1 MVLEACKAREQRIK
15 SRSFARGWKL
25 GVLPVAGYN
34 CRDEGLFL
42 KEELQWLRRRVEAE
56 CPIWDQRLL
65 VQILKL
71 TTESRSM
78 LTPNEKGGSRMASR
92 QVSLSV
98 NDVPIELDYFVQ
110 GFIDHVMG
118 GMIAALKDTGEIR
131 SLDVSILGD
140 TVTINLN
147 NATVAT
153 NPFVNRVTRNTIVG
167 MVSSLKGVS
176 NIDRVDLSI
185 RR

>member
-1 MVLEACKAREQRIK
+1 
-15 SRSFARGWKL
+15 
-25 GVLPVAGYN
+25 
-34 CRDEGLFL
+34 
-42 KEELQWLRRRVEAE
+42 
-56 CPIWDQRLL
+56 
-65 VQILKL
+65 
-71 TTESRSM
+71 
-78 LTPNEKGGSRMASR
+78 MASR

-98 NDVPIELDYFVQ
+98 NDAPIELDYFVQ

-140 TVTINLN
+140 TVTINVN

>member
-1 MVLEACKAREQRIK
+1 MTREIN
-15 SRSFARGWKL
+15 L
-25 GVLPVAGYN
+25 
-34 CRDEGLFL
+34 
-42 KEELQWLRRRVEAE
+42 
-56 CPIWDQRLL
+56 
-65 VQILKL
+65 
-71 TTESRSM
+71 M
-78 LTPNEKGGSRMASR
+78 
-92 QVSLSV
+92 V
-98 NDVPIELDYFVQ
+98 NDQPIELDYFVQ

>member
-1 MVLEACKAREQRIK
+1 
-15 SRSFARGWKL
+15 
-25 GVLPVAGYN
+25 
-34 CRDEGLFL
+34 
-42 KEELQWLRRRVEAE
+42 
-56 CPIWDQRLL
+56 
-65 VQILKL
+65 
-71 TTESRSM
+71 M

-110 GFIDHVMG
+110 GFIDRVMG
-118 GMIAALKDTGEIR
+118 GMLAALKDTGEIE

-147 NATVAT
+147 NAMVPT
-153 NPFVNRVTRNTIVG
+153 NPFVNRITRNTIVG

-176 NIDRVDLSI
+176 NIDRVNLSI

>member
-1 MVLEACKAREQRIK
+1 
-15 SRSFARGWKL
+15 
-25 GVLPVAGYN
+25 
-34 CRDEGLFL
+34 
-42 KEELQWLRRRVEAE
+42 
-56 CPIWDQRLL
+56 
-65 VQILKL
+65 
-71 TTESRSM
+71 
-78 LTPNEKGGSRMASR
+78 MASR

-98 NDVPIELDYFVQ
+98 NDAPIELDYFVQ

-118 GMIAALKDTGEIR
+118 GMIAALRGTGEIE

-147 NATVAT
+147 NAVVPV
-153 NPFVNRVTRNTIVG
+153 NPFVNRITKNTIVA

-176 NIDRVDLSI
+176 NIDRMNLSI

>member
-1 MVLEACKAREQRIK
+1 
-15 SRSFARGWKL
+15 
-25 GVLPVAGYN
+25 
-34 CRDEGLFL
+34 
-42 KEELQWLRRRVEAE
+42 
-56 CPIWDQRLL
+56 
-65 VQILKL
+65 
-71 TTESRSM
+71 
-78 LTPNEKGGSRMASR
+78 MASR

>member
-1 MVLEACKAREQRIK
+1 
-15 SRSFARGWKL
+15 
-25 GVLPVAGYN
+25 
-34 CRDEGLFL
+34 
-42 KEELQWLRRRVEAE
+42 
-56 CPIWDQRLL
+56 
-65 VQILKL
+65 
-71 TTESRSM
+71 
-78 LTPNEKGGSRMASR
+78 MASR

-98 NDVPIELDYFVQ
+98 NDLPIELDYFVQ

>member
-1 MVLEACKAREQRIK
+1 MV
-15 SRSFARGWKL
+15 
-25 GVLPVAGYN
+25 
-34 CRDEGLFL
+34 
-42 KEELQWLRRRVEAE
+42 
-56 CPIWDQRLL
+56 
-65 VQILKL
+65 
-71 TTESRSM
+71 
-78 LTPNEKGGSRMASR
+78 SR

-118 GMIAALKDTGEIR
+118 GMLAALKETGEIK

-147 NATVAT
+147 NAVVPI
-153 NPFVNRVTRNTIVG
+153 NPFVNRITRNTVVG

-176 NIDRVDLSI
+176 SIDRMNISV